1 MQNKK
6 NSNFFHLPHVIMQ
19 IVDFYGNIKMAYN
32 SPFMDDI
39 ILCLLKWT
47 IILHHETRYINPLHK

>member
-1 MQNKK
+1 M
-6 NSNFFHLPHVIMQ
+6 PDGICHVSQ
-19 IVDFYGNIKMAYN
+19 FKIVDFYGNIKMAYN